1 MKRARGTLTTLLK
14 ETFNRMKALQ
24 LTMFEDDWIE

>member
-1 MKRARGTLTTLLK
+1 MKRARGTLTTQLK
-14 ETFNRMKALQ
+14 ETFKRMKALQ